1 MYFYLG
7 GCIFDEYQRFINYFL
22 YLSHRFLNNLFTF
35 ADETDYQD
43 QKGEKR

>member
-35 ADETDYQD
+35 ADETDYQN
-43 QKGEKR
+43 QKGVKR